1 MVETD
6 LNFDRSYE
14 ESLEEDFNEQVEVEN
29 QFEFWAIEIGAPFIE
44 FDPDQVQPALPI
56 EQDNQDRIEEE
67 VSLYD
72 EEYDRCSWSD
82 VLALPKQDDSEGD
95 LNLFCRGFFNKER
108 FTNFSFADPSIVSTL
123 ILCLNNLFIYKW
135 ITVVLS

>member
-14 ESLEEDFNEQVEVEN
+14 ESLEEDFNEQVEN
-29 QFEFWAIEIGAPFIE
+29 QFELLALEIGAPFIE
-44 FDPDQVQPALPI
+44 FDSDQVQPSLPI

-95 LNLFCRGFFNKER
+95 LNRFCRGFFNKER
-108 FTNFSFADPSIVSTL
+108 FTNFSFADPSIVSIL
-123 ILCLNNLFIYKW
+123 ILCLNTLFIYKW

>member
-1 MVETD
+1 MIETD
-6 LNFDRSYE
+6 LSFARSNK
-14 ESLEEDFNEQVEVEN
+14 ESIEEDFNEQVEN
-29 QFEFWAIEIGAPFIE
+29 RFELVAMEIGAPLIE
-44 FDPDQVQPALPI
+44 FDSDQVQPALPI
-56 EQDNQDRIEEE
+56 EQDNQERIEEE

-82 VLALPKQDDSEGD
+82 VLALSKRNDSAGD

-108 FTNFSFADPSIVSTL
+108 VTNFSLADLSIVSTL
-123 ILCLNNLFIYKW
+123 ILCLNDLFIYKW

>member
-6 LNFDRSYE
+6 LNFDHSNE
-14 ESLEEDFNEQVEVEN
+14 ESLEEDFNEQVEN
-29 QFEFWAIEIGAPFIE
+29 QFELLAMEIGAPFID
-44 FDPDQVQPALPI
+44 FDSDQVQPALPI

-67 VSLYD
+67 VSLCD

-82 VLALPKQDDSEGD
+82 VPAFSKQDHSEGD

-108 FTNFSFADPSIVSTL
+108 FTNFSFADLSIVSNL

>member
-14 ESLEEDFNEQVEVEN
+14 ESLEEDLNEQVEN
-29 QFEFWAIEIGAPFIE
+29 QFELLAMEIGAPFIE
-44 FDPDQVQPALPI
+44 FDSDQVQPALPI
-56 EQDNQDRIEEE
+56 EQDNQNRIEEE

-72 EEYDRCSWSD
+72 GEYDRCSWSD
-82 VLALPKQDDSEGD
+82 VLALPKQDDSALD

-108 FTNFSFADPSIVSTL
+108 FTNFCFGDLSTVSTL
-123 ILCLNNLFIYKW
+123 FC
-135 ITVVLS
+135 V